1 MEIFKQQPQEYIDMV
16 LPNAC
21 RARVSIEASRR
32 DSWGSLIGLDGEH
45 VTQQQ
50 GTEPDLGALGI
61 LLGFWTHHW
70 RITRILLVS
79 TPG

>member
-1 MEIFKQQPQEYIDMV
+1 MKEGNTFRLSLND
-16 LPNAC
+16 LFL
-21 RARVSIEASRR
+21 RVAGVVRS
-32 DSWGSLIGLDGEH
+32 GSLIGLDGEH
-45 VTQQQ
+45 GTQQQ